1 MKISVVG
8 GGPAG
13 MYFSILVKK
22 ALPHVE
28 INIYEQNNI
37 TDSFGFGVVF
47 SDETLSEFLTKDAR
61 SYDLIRSK
69 FAYWD
74 NLDVYRDGEVV
85 RITGNG
91 FCGCSRKTLL
101 ELLAQRCHEEG
112 VNIHSRHRIEDLSE
126 LSDSDM
132 IIAADGINSL
142 IRSKLQSDFETTVIP
157 KKNRFVWMGSTK
169 PLDAF
174 TYFFKNTEFG
184 PFVAHSYQYEEGMS
198 TWVIE
203 TTEEA
208 FQNAGFVVDDEIGT
222 RKKLEDIFSKELDGH
237 PLLTNKSHW
246 RSFPLITNK
255 KWYKDN
261 VILLGDAV
269 ASAHFSIGSG
279 TKLAMEEAIALS
291 NSVIE
296 NEGDVQKIFAHY
308 EDSFRP
314 RVESIQN
321 AANIS
326 MAWFESMDRHIKQA
340 DFMAFAFDV
349 MSRSRKVTYENQ
361 AIRDGSF
368 TRKVLE
374 AFNRRQQ
381 TESGKSPAFCPFNL
395 RELHLN
401 NRFVMSAMGQYAAD
415 AGVVNDWH
423 LMHYGSRATAGLG
436 LIMSEMTAVDVDGR
450 ISPRCAGIYT
460 EEQADAWKRIVDFIH
475 QNSETKIGIQLGHS
489 GRKGSVSRTWEGGFQ
504 PLESKD
510 RWQVIS
516 ASEKAFGIGYQI
528 PKAMEKADLDY
539 VLQQFTEAAKRADQ
553 VGFDMIE
560 LSACHGM
567 LLGSFLSP
575 LTNLRTDENGGSL
588 DNRLKFPLEVF
599 RSIRSVVDSRKPIS
613 VKISVED
620 WKEGGN
626 TIEEGV
632 KIAQAFK
639 DAGVDLISVTSG
651 GTVPDQVTKEGP
663 MWQVPLADAIK
674 HDVDIPVMAIGQ
686 FTTIDQINT
695 TLLADRADLVAL
707 GKAMLVNP
715 GFVLQSAAYE
725 QESLNGM
732 IPGPYQVGVSQLYKS
747 QLWMRR
753 EFEKMKVALK
763 PQSHK

>member
-1 MKISVVG
+1 MKISVIG

-22 ALPHVE
+22 ALPQVE

-47 SDETLSEFLTKDAR
+47 SDETLSEFLTKDAQ
-61 SYDLIRSK
+61 SYELIRSK

-74 NLDVYRDGEVV
+74 NLDIARDEEIV

-101 ELLAQRCHEEG
+101 ELLAKRCLEEK
-112 VNIHSRHRIEDLSE
+112 VNIHSQHRIEDLSS
-126 LSDSDM
+126 LHDSDL

-142 IRSKLQSDFETTVIP
+142 IRAKMQDDFETTLIT

-174 TYFFKNTEFG
+174 TYFFKNTAYG
-184 PFVAHSYQYEEGMS
+184 PFVAHSYQYEEGKS

-208 FQNAGFVVDDEIGT
+208 FQKAGFVVDDEQGT
-222 RKKLEDIFSKELDGH
+222 KKKLEHIFEKELAGH

-246 RSFPLITNK
+246 RNFPLVTNK

-279 TKLAMEEAIALS
+279 TKLAMEEAIALAS
-291 NSVIE
+291 SVIQH
-296 NEGDVQKIFAHY
+296 EGDVKKIFSHY
-308 EDSFRP
+308 EETFRP

-326 MAWFESMDRHIKQA
+326 MAWFEAMDRHIKQE
-340 DFMAFAFDV
+340 DFMTFAFDV

-361 AIRDGSF
+361 ALRDKSF
-368 TRKVLE
+368 TEKVLK
-374 AFNRRQQ
+374 AFNQRNNNPS
-381 TESGKSPAFCPFNL
+381 EKSPAFTPFKL
-395 RELHLN
+395 REMRLH
-401 NRFVMSAMGQYAAD
+401 NRIVMSAMGQYSAD
-415 AGVVNDWH
+415 NGLVNDWH
-423 LMHYGSRATAGLG
+423 LMHYGARATAGVG
-436 LIMSEMTAVDVDGR
+436 LIMTEMCAIEERGR
-450 ISPRCAGIYT
+450 ITPKCAGIYT
-460 EEQADAWKRIVDFIH
+460 DEQAESWKRIVDFVH
-475 QNSETKIGIQLGHS
+475 ENSESKISIQIGHS
-489 GRKGSVSRTWEGGFQ
+489 GRKGSLERKWQGSFAVLEEDSW
-504 PLESKD
+504 PL
-510 RWQVIS
+510 IS
-516 ASEKAFGIGYQI
+516 ADVMPFAAGYHMPHAIG
-528 PKAMEKADLDY
+528 KKEME
-539 VLQQFTEAAKRADQ
+539 VLVEQFSIAATRADKA
-553 VGFDMIE
+553 GFDMIE

-567 LLGSFLSP
+567 LLASFLSP
-575 LTNLRTDENGGSL
+575 LSNKRQDDFGGSL
-588 DNRLKFPLEVF
+588 ENRMKFPLQVF
-599 RSIRSVVDSRKPIS
+599 KGIRSVVDSRKPIS
-613 VKISVED
+613 IKISAED

-626 TIEEGV
+626 TIEEAIE
-632 KIAQAFK
+632 IAKKFK
-639 DAGVDLISVTSG
+639 EAGVDLISVSSG
-651 GTVPDQVTKEGP
+651 GTVVDQESKEGP

-674 HDVDIPVMAIGQ
+674 HDASIPVMAMGQ

-695 TLLADRADLVAL
+695 TLLANRADLIAL
-707 GKAMLVNP
+707 GKALLVNP
-715 GFVLQSAAYE
+715 SFVLQSAAYE
-725 QESLNGM
+725 KEQLNGQV
-732 IPGPYQVGVSQLYKS
+732 PGPYQVGIAQLYKN
-747 QLWMRR
+747 QAWTRN
-753 EFEKMKVALK
+753 EFEKMKIALK

>member
-1 MKISVVG
+1 MKISVIG
-8 GGPAG
+8 AGPAG

-61 SYDLIRSK
+61 SYELIRSK

-74 NLDVYRDGEVV
+74 NLDISRDDEIV

-101 ELLAQRCHEEG
+101 ELLAKRCIEEK
-112 VNIHSRHRIEDLSE
+112 VNIHAKHRIEDLSS
-126 LSDSDM
+126 LQDSDI

-142 IRSKLQSDFETTVIP
+142 IRSKMQDDFETKLIA

-174 TYFFKNTEFG
+174 TYFFKNTPYG
-184 PFVAHSYQYEEGMS
+184 PFVAHSYQYEEGKS

-208 FQNAGFVVDDEIGT
+208 FQKAGFIIDDEQGT
-222 RKKLEDIFSKELDGH
+222 KEKLEKIFEKELDGH

-246 RSFPLITNK
+246 RNFPLITNK

-279 TKLAMEEAIALS
+279 TKLAMEEAIALAG
-291 NSVIE
+291 SVIQH
-296 NEGDVQKIFAHY
+296 EGNVNKIFSHY
-308 EDSFRP
+308 EETFRP

-326 MAWFESMDRHIKQA
+326 MAWFESMDRHIKQK
-340 DFMAFAFDV
+340 DFMTFAFDV

-361 AIRDGSF
+361 AIRDKNF
-368 TRKVLE
+368 TEKVLK
-374 AFNRRQQ
+374 
-381 TESGKSPAFCPFNL
+381 TFNL
-395 RELHLN
+395 RNNTAIGKSAAFTPFKLRDMQLN
-401 NRFVMSAMGQYAAD
+401 NRIVMSAMGQYSAEN
-415 AGVVNDWH
+415 GLINDWH
-423 LMHYGSRATAGLG
+423 LMHYGSRATSGIG
-436 LIMSEMTAVDVDGR
+436 LIITEMCAVEERGR
-450 ISPRCAGIYT
+450 ITPKCAGIYT
-460 EEQADAWKRIVDFIH
+460 EEQAESWKRIVDFIH
-475 QNSETKIGIQLGHS
+475 KNSESKISIQLGHS
-489 GRKGSVSRTWEGGFQ
+489 GRKGSLERKWQGSFS
-504 PLESKD
+504 PLEKGS
-510 RWQVIS
+510 WPLIS
-516 ASEKAFGIGYQI
+516 ASEQPFASDFNI
-528 PKAMEKADLDY
+528 PQAISKDEMEIVKN
-539 VLQQFTEAAKRADQ
+539 QFSNAAKRADLA
-553 VGFDMIE
+553 GFDMIE
-560 LSACHGM
+560 ISACHGM

-575 LTNLRTDENGGSL
+575 LTNTRKDEYGGSIE
-588 DNRLKFPLEVF
+588 NRLKFPLEIF
-599 RSIRSVVDSRKPIS
+599 NAIRSVVNSRKPIS
-613 VKISVED
+613 IKISAED

-626 TIEEGV
+626 TIEDAI
-632 KIAQAFK
+632 KIAKKFK
-639 DAGVDLISVTSG
+639 EAGVDMISVSSG
-651 GTVPDQVTKEGP
+651 GTVSDQDPKEGP

-674 HDVDIPVMAIGQ
+674 HDVGIPVMTMGQ
-686 FTTIDQINT
+686 FSTIDQINT
-695 TLLADRADLVAL
+695 TLLADRADLIAL
-707 GKAMLVNP
+707 GKAILVNP
-715 GFVLQSAAYE
+715 SFVLQSAAYE
-725 QESLNGM
+725 QEPLNGE
-732 IPGPYQVGVSQLYKS
+732 IPRQYQVGIAQLYKN
-747 QLWMRR
+747 QGWARN
-753 EFEKMKVALK
+753 EYEKMKVALK